1 MNKSRHYI
9 TCTII
14 QNGDGKKFIEGLK
27 DAIIE
32 IQNQGLYVE
41 VQYNN
46 TSINTYSTIV
56 MSYKMD

>member
-1 MNKSRHYI
+1 MKNKHYI

-14 QNGDGKKFIEGLK
+14 QNGNGEKFLSDLS

-32 IQNQGLYVE
+32 IQNQGLYAE

-46 TSINTYSTIV
+46 PITNQYSALV
-56 MSYKMD
+56 VSYKMA